1 MLKLSNFIDLNYL
14 TLRFYAFFYYHC
26 MQYYQRHRIISIDN
40 IQQTYYTNASQ
51 TIYINNVYAAAHSH
65 VAGFVQCRRRT

>member
-26 MQYYQRHRIISIDN
+26 MQYYQHHRIISIDK
-40 IQQTYYTNASQ
+40 
-51 TIYINNVYAAAHSH
+51 
-65 VAGFVQCRRRT
+65 